1 MRKMKQLGAVLIP
14 ILLLIGC
21 TSAPEEK
28 TTLEVVRV
36 ETELPA
42 DVQIKEVV
50 AIQTHVTQGDEMVED
65 AKEVQIE
72 IWNVEEGKENSELI
86 EAEHNGEGIYGVK
99 YSFEARGIYRIQSHV
114 TARDMHVM
122 PTKQLV
128 VGKFTQEE
136 IDAILGS
143 EESAEEES
151 DQEDSGHHH

>member
-1 MRKMKQLGAVLIP
+1 MKKIGAVLIP
-14 ILLLIGC
+14 ILLLVGC

-28 TTLEVVRV
+28 TTLEVVKV

-42 DVQIKEVV
+42 DVQIEEEVD
-50 AIQTHVTQGDEMVED
+50 IRTHVTQGEENVED

-86 EAEHNGEGIYGVK
+86 DAEHNGDGIYGVK
-99 YSFEARGIYRIQSHV
+99 YSFENKGIYRIQSHV

-128 VGKFTQEE
+128 VGDFTREQ
-136 IDAILGS
+136 IDEILGS
-143 EESAEEES
+143 EESAEQES
-151 DQEDSGHHH
+151 DHEGSGHHH

>member
-1 MRKMKQLGAVLIP
+1 MKKFGAVLIP

-28 TTLEVVRV
+28 TTLEVVKV

-42 DVQIKEVV
+42 DVQIEEEVD
-50 AIQTHVTQGDEMVED
+50 IRTHVTQWDENVED

-86 EAEHNGEGIYGVK
+86 DAEHNGDGIYEVK
-99 YSFEARGIYRIQSHV
+99 YSFEKKGIYRIQSHV

-128 VGKFTQEE
+128 VGDLTQEQ
-136 IDAILGS
+136 IDEILGS
-143 EESAEEES
+143 VESAEEES
-151 DQEDSGHHH
+151 DHEGSGHHH